1 MNVDR
6 GSFYATLA
14 ALAVGGAGGYYAGDQ
29 HLLRGTDHDTD
40 KAGAIGAAEPQAS
53 AVSVKPPAPVPVCD
67 DNIGAP
73 AACPAP
79 GYSADE
85 GQPGCMLATKRCADF
100 KQSMK
105 PHVAELAVA
114 CLDALTPAQRCDANR
129 VSYCGH
135 AALMAACN
143 DVEPSGPQ
151 SSAADELGAKCTAIS
166 TACGG
171 TALAPSMRDCRA
183 TLAGLTTLGRE
194 QMASCMKDH
203 CSDKGL
209 LGCEASMVAPGP

>member
-6 GSFYATLA
+6 ASFYATLA

-29 HLLRGTDHDTD
+29 RLLRSAE
-40 KAGAIGAAEPQAS
+40 KAQPIGAAEPQAS
-53 AVSVKPPAPVPVCD
+53 AVSVKPPPPTPVCD
-67 DNIGAP
+67 DSIGAP

-105 PHVAELAVA
+105 PRVAELAVA
-114 CLDALTPAQRCDANR
+114 CLDALTPSQRCDANR
-129 VSYCGH
+129 VAYCGH

-143 DVEPSGPQ
+143 DVEPPAQ
-151 SSAADELGAKCTAIS
+151 TNTADDVGATCTAIS
-166 TACGG
+166 VACGG
-171 TALAPSMRDCRA
+171 AALAPSTRDCRA
-183 TLAGLTTLGRE
+183 TLVGLTTLGRE
-194 QMASCMKDH
+194 QMASCMKAH
-203 CSDKGL
+203 CTDKGL
-209 LGCEASMVAPGP
+209 LGCEAAMVSPSP

>member
-1 MNVDR
+1 MNVDKA
-6 GSFYATLA
+6 SFYATLA

-29 HLLRGTDHDTD
+29 HLLRGPD
-40 KAGAIGAAEPQAS
+40 KTEPMGAAERQPPA
-53 AVSVKPPAPVPVCD
+53 AESVKPPAPAPACD
-67 DNIGAP
+67 DSIGAP

-85 GQPGCMLATKRCADF
+85 GERGCMLAAKRCADF

-105 PHVAELAVA
+105 PRVAELAVA
-114 CLDALTPAQRCDANR
+114 CLDALTPAQRCDASR
-129 VSYCGH
+129 VAYCGH

-143 DVEPSGPQ
+143 DVEPSTR
-151 SSAADELGAKCTAIS
+151 SSTADDVGTTCTAIS
-166 TACGG
+166 AACGG
-171 TALAPSMRDCRA
+171 AALAPSMRDCHA

-194 QMASCMKDH
+194 QMASCMKAH

-209 LGCEASMVAPGP
+209 LGCEASLVSPSP